1 MLDLELEN
9 MKTLMGIKKK
19 KKKGKGKKKKTKTK
33 KKKLPKLPGMKAIK
47 GIPEYDLLIELVKNS
62 IVKKLPPAHL
72 KDFLGEFNYIASMM
86 DDTKTTPRPPSCAL
100 IRQLVVEYIYFPLGS
115 KLVRQRHPDNVRSV
129 LFYGPAGT
137 GKTQV
142 VRSVATETRAI
153 VYDISPIVIKDV
165 YNQDRR
171 DGEKLVAMV
180 MVAAK
185 KYAPSLIYID
195 ECEKVFAGKKK
206 KKKGAKGK
214 KKANDPTNPTRI
226 KKALQKWKAKWIT
239 DETQVTV
246 IGCSNEPENGSKKDF
261 KKFFDKAIYFPFPD
275 YTTRRLMWKT
285 FIETTVNKE
294 LLKLGEDLVD
304 ESTKASSISHVSRL
318 QFNEDTPFFKLPP
331 EFPLSTL
338 AHISEGYSAGSI
350 KKTCENV
357 LTDFRKTKLEVR
369 PLAVTEFIGPLALCG
384 CTDKEGND
392 ALNKFTD

>member
-19 KKKGKGKKKKTKTK
+19 KKKGKKKASKKTK

-47 GIPEYDLLIELVKNS
+47 GIAEYDLLIELVKNS

-115 KLVRQRHPDNVRSV
+115 KLVRQRHPDNVRSM

-275 YTTRRLMWKT
+275 YTTRRMMWKT

-304 ESTKASSISHVSRL
+304 ESTKASSISHASRL

-384 CTDKEGND
+384 YTDKEGND